1 MPSPSKKSEP
11 VSFNKTEIDLAEV
24 IVRMRYGDLM
34 EVSDL
39 MSDMIVDSDYK
50 VRTTNGMA
58 ELLYA
63 WAQSK
68 LEG

>member
-11 VSFNKTEIDLAEV
+11 ISFNKTETDLAEV

-34 EVSDL
+34 EVSNL
-39 MSDMIVDSDYK
+39 LADMIVDSDYK
-50 VRTTNGMA
+50 VRTADGMA
-58 ELLYA
+58 ELLHT